1 MGAPC
6 VDRQMTRSSSH
17 LRLLTISA
25 AFCLLSPLLAHAADA
40 NAIAWQRDSDAHN
53 ITIYTRK
60 PADSLYKEFKGSM
73 QINAPMKQVVA
84 TLADVTTMH
93 EWFFMLREARF
104 IQGQNAGEAY
114 VYMAINGIWPVG
126 ARDVVG
132 HVVVRQ
138 DPSTHVIH
146 VDVRSRDGV
155 LPPQAGYVR
164 MPSMT
169 SSWTLRPV
177 SPTQTAIELEGH
189 GDPGG
194 WVPLSLANLVIATVP
209 RQSMEKMRDYVM
221 KANYTDVEKLY
232 AQSPPLRELGKRLV
246 FP

>member
-1 MGAPC
+1 
-6 VDRQMTRSSSH
+6 MTRPSM
-17 LRLLTISA
+17 LDLLKKA
-25 AFCLLSPLLAHAADA
+25 ALAVCLLAPVVAHADDA
-40 NAIAWQRDSDAHN
+40 VWKLDGDARG

-60 PADSLYKEFKGSM
+60 QASNPYKDFKGSM
-73 QINAPMKQVVA
+73 QIDAPMKQVVA

-104 IQGQNAGEAY
+104 IQGQSPGEAY
-114 VYMAINGIWPVG
+114 VYMAINGIWPVS
-126 ARDVVG
+126 ARDVVA

-138 DPSTHVIH
+138 DPATYVIH
-146 VDVRSRDGV
+146 VDVQSRDGI

-169 SSWTLRPV
+169 SSWTLRPI
-177 SPTQTAIELEGH
+177 SPTKTAIELEGH
-189 GDPGG
+189 GNPGG
-194 WVPLSLANLVIATVP
+194 WIPLSLANLVVTTVP
-209 RQSMEKMRDYVM
+209 RQSMEKMRDYVL
-221 KANYTDVEKLY
+221 KANYTDAEKLY